1 MTNGAPPVGLVLG
14 SALAPERIQH
24 VAATAE
30 ELGFGQFWLAEDY
43 FFTGGISGATGALA
57 ATMRAPVGLGIVSAM
72 VRHPALLAMELST
85 LARMYPGRVLPGIG
99 LGLPHWVRQMRLHP
113 KSSLGALRECVTS
126 VRKLLDGEVLT
137 TDGDYFSFDQ
147 VQLTYPV
154 TDERVP
160 IYMGVIGPKMLQLAG
175 EIADGT
181 VLSVLASARYVE
193 WARERIAEGAA
204 RAGRD
209 EHHRISTFALFA
221 VDEDGAKAKREI
233 RDLLA
238 FYLTAMAQSPLTSAH
253 GISDDVVAL
262 AKDGPAALSRAMPDE
277 WVEEL
282 AIAGDP
288 AECAEK
294 IDRLIAAGSDS
305 VELFIVPPERAGEL
319 TELAAAQVL
328 PRVTGRAREVA

>member
-1 MTNGAPPVGLVLG
+1 MTYGGPPVGLVLG
-14 SALAPERIQH
+14 SALPPEQIQR

-57 ATMRAPVGLGIVSAM
+57 ATQRAPVGLGIVSAM

-85 LARMYPGRVLPGIG
+85 MARMYPGRVLPGIG
-99 LGLPHWVRQMRLHP
+99 LGLPHWVRQMGLHP
-113 KSSLGALRECVTS
+113 KSSLGALRECLTS
-126 VRKLLDGEVLT
+126 VRELLDGGSVT
-137 TDGDYFSFDQ
+137 ARGDSFAFDQ

-154 TDERVP
+154 TEERLP
-160 IYMGVIGPKMLQLAG
+160 LYMGVIGPKMLQLSG

-193 WARERIAEGAA
+193 WARERIAEGAQ
-204 RAGRD
+204 RGGRD
-209 EHHRISTFALFA
+209 GHHKIATFALFA
-221 VDEDGAKAKREI
+221 VDEDGDKAKREI
-233 RDLLA
+233 RDLFA
-238 FYLTAMAQSPLTSAH
+238 FYLAAMAQSPIVSSY
-253 GISDDVVAL
+253 GISDEVVELAEGGPEAL
-262 AKDGPAALSRAMPDE
+262 ARSMPDQ
-277 WVEEL
+277 WVEDL

-305 VELFIVPPERAGEL
+305 VELFVVPPDRAGEL
-319 TELAAAQVL
+319 TELAAEQVL
-328 PRVTGRAREVA
+328 PRVTARVGEGA